1 MLHSSAGLY
10 GADLQLEAIASGLDP
25 ERWRALCV
33 LPERGELAAR
43 LEQTGAEV
51 CVHPLAVLRR
61 ALFSPAGAVRLSRA
75 VARDRRELGAL
86 ARGRGV
92 ALVHDNTS
100 VVMSG
105 RTVAREAGIPHLVHV
120 REIYA
125 GAGGRVASPMWPLL
139 RARLL
144 RADALACISS
154 AVARQFSGSSRA
166 RVIHDGLPRAPRAL
180 DRDEARA
187 RLRIPRGR
195 PVAALVGRISDWKG
209 QDVLIR
215 AMAEAPLVEHG
226 AVALLAG
233 DAAPGAGHLPG
244 DLERLAGRL
253 GLAERVRWLGFRP
266 DVDDVWAAADV
277 AVVPSTR
284 PEPLGLVAMEAGAA
298 GLPVV
303 ASTHGGVAE
312 VVRDGE
318 TGLLVPPGNPTA
330 LAAAIRLLADDPA
343 LAERMGQAGR
353 RRVEEHFGMPRML
366 AELQDLYEEL
376 AGPKAS

>member
-1 MLHSSAGLY
+1 MHSSAGLY
-10 GADLQLEAIASGLDP
+10 GADLQLEAIVAGLDP

-33 LPERGELAAR
+33 LPERGELTDR
-43 LEQTGAEV
+43 IEQAGGEV

-61 ALFSPAGAVRLSRA
+61 ALLSPAGAARLWRA

-86 ARGRGV
+86 ARPHGV

-105 RTVAREAGIPHLVHV
+105 RAVARDAEVPHLVHV

-125 GAGGRVASPMWPLL
+125 GAGGRMASALWPLM

-166 RVIHDGLPRAPRAL
+166 RVIHDGLPRAARAL
-180 DRDEARA
+180 DREEARA
-187 RLRIPRGR
+187 GFGIPPER
-195 PVAALVGRISDWKG
+195 PAVALVGRLSDWKG
-209 QDVLIR
+209 QDVLIH
-215 AMAEAPLVEHG
+215 ALAEIPLVERG

-233 DAAPGAGHLPG
+233 DAAPGTG
-244 DLERLAGRL
+244 DLPHRLEMLAGRL
-253 GLAERVRWLGFRP
+253 GVAERVRWLGFRR

-277 AVVPSTR
+277 VVVPSTR
-284 PEPLGLVAMEAGAA
+284 PEPLGLVAMEAAAA

-303 ASTHGGVAE
+303 ASAHGGVAE

-318 TGLLVPPGNPTA
+318 TGLLVPPGDASA
-330 LAAAIRLLADDPA
+330 LAAAVRVLADDPE
-343 LAERMGQAGR
+343 LAARMGEAGR
-353 RRVEEHFGMPRML
+353 RRVEEHFGVERML
-366 AELQDLYEEL
+366 AELQDLYDEL
-376 AGPKAS
+376 TATEAG

>member
-1 MLHSSAGLY
+1 M
-10 GADLQLEAIASGLDP
+10 
-25 ERWRALCV
+25 
-33 LPERGELAAR
+33 LPERGELGDRIEEA
-43 LEQTGAEV
+43 GGEV

-61 ALFSPAGAVRLSRA
+61 AQFSPAGAARLARA
-75 VARDRRELGAL
+75 VARDRREVGAL
-86 ARGRGV
+86 ARGHAV

-105 RTVAREAGIPHLVHV
+105 RAVAREAEIPHLVHV

-125 GAGGRVASPMWPLL
+125 GAGGPIASALWPFM

-180 DRDEARA
+180 EPDQARA
-187 RLRIPRGR
+187 EFGIPPER
-195 PVAALVGRISDWKG
+195 PAVALVGRVSDWKG

-215 AMAEAPLVEHG
+215 ALAEIPLVERG
-226 AVALLAG
+226 AVALVAG
-233 DAAPGAGHLPG
+233 DAAPGADGLPHR
-244 DLERLAGRL
+244 LELLAGRL
-253 GLAERVRWLGFRP
+253 GVAERVRWLGFRRE
-266 DVDDVWAAADV
+266 VDDVWAAADV

-298 GLPVV
+298 GVPVV
-303 ASTHGGVAE
+303 ASAHGGVAE

-318 TGLLVPPGNPTA
+318 TGLLVPPGDAAA
-330 LAAAIRLLADDPA
+330 LATAVRLLADDPE
-343 LAERMGQAGR
+343 LAARMGEAGK
-353 RRVEEHFGMPRML
+353 RRVQEHFGVERML
-366 AELQDLYEEL
+366 VELQDLYDEL
-376 AGPKAS
+376 AAAEVA